1 MAVRRAPPG
10 AMALLERARHC
21 VTDRSLK
28 TTALVVQRTVRAGD
42 ISMDS
47 CAICMEDLLTS
58 KPTSGS
64 PVSNAATVSI
74 SAASCGGWRAREPP
88 GARSAGRSS
97 SEAPACEAGA
107 SGGGP
112 RAAAPASAGRRADP
126 SWGPPMGGAGRR
138 AAIATEGAAAP
149 WPRAEQGAWEEGGA
163 GPPRGRDGGCS
174 GFPGRSA
181 GRGTCQ
187 PGFRC
192 GGNSGLVAAA
202 TAAARHPRTGGAHVS
217 TGLGARPLGELLL
230 LWRFDP
236 SWGTSGEPGVCM
248 DVLALFVSN
257 FKGRCSSVICSALS
271 VTTNTGPGG
280 SVCKAKG
287 YRRRRRMR
295 RTQSPS
301 SSKLPPIQSFKGTGR
316 LHQLP
321 S

>member
-149 WPRAEQGAWEEGGA
+149 WPRSRALGKKGAQGRRGDATEGVAASPGEVPGA
-163 GPPRGRDGGCS
+163 VRASPAS
-174 GFPGRSA
+174 G
-181 GRGTCQ
+181 
-187 PGFRC
+187 
-192 GGNSGLVAAA
+192 AAA
-202 TAAARHPRTGGAHVS
+202 TPASSRRPRLQPDILAQAGRMSRQGSGHGPWASSCFFGASTRPGAPLESQGYAWTSLRFLFRILKGGARV
-217 TGLGARPLGELLL
+217 
-230 LWRFDP
+230 
-236 SWGTSGEPGVCM
+236 
-248 DVLALFVSN
+248 
-257 FKGRCSSVICSALS
+257 
-271 VTTNTGPGG
+271 
-280 SVCKAKG
+280 
-287 YRRRRRMR
+287 
-295 RTQSPS
+295 
-301 SSKLPPIQSFKGTGR
+301 
-316 LHQLP
+316 
-321 S
+321 